1 MGLLNRLLAHEVPP
15 PPIEAYLRE
24 QQVDFS
30 VHHHSPAFS
39 AQRLAAVEH
48 VPGRMF
54 AKVVI
59 AVVKEELV
67 MLCLPAP
74 CSVDLLKLMNAV
86 GTDSV
91 RLAREVDFADAFPD
105 CEVGAMPPFGNLYE
119 MPVYVDRQL
128 AADERIVFQ
137 ACRHTETVEM
147 AFTDFMCLAHP
158 ILCDLC

>member
-1 MGLLNRLLAHEVPP
+1 MGLLSKLLTREDPP
-15 PPIEAYLRE
+15 PPIETYLRE
-24 QQVDFS
+24 QHVEFS
-30 VHHHSPAFS
+30 VHHHSPAYS
-39 AQRLAAVEH
+39 AQRLAAIEH
-48 VPGRMF
+48 VPGHSV

-59 AVVKEELV
+59 AVVDEELV

-74 CSVDLLKLMNAV
+74 CRVDLLKLMNAV

-91 RLAREVDFADAFPD
+91 RLAREADFADAFPD
-105 CEVGAMPPFGNLYE
+105 CEVGAMPPFGNLYD

-128 AADERIVFQ
+128 ADGGRIVFQ

>member
-1 MGLLNRLLAHEVPP
+1 MGLLNRLLAREDPP
-15 PPIEAYLRE
+15 PPIETYLRE
-24 QQVDFS
+24 QHVDFS
-30 VHHHSPAFS
+30 VHHHSPAYS

-48 VPGRMF
+48 VPGRMV

-59 AVVKEELV
+59 AVVDEELV

-74 CSVDLLKLMNAV
+74 CRVDLLKLMNTVA
-86 GTDSV
+86 TDNV
-91 RLAREVDFADAFPD
+91 RFAREADFAEAFPD

-137 ACRHTETVEM
+137 ACRHTDTVEM
-147 AFTDFMCLAHP
+147 AFADFSRLAHP
-158 ILCDLC
+158 TVAELC